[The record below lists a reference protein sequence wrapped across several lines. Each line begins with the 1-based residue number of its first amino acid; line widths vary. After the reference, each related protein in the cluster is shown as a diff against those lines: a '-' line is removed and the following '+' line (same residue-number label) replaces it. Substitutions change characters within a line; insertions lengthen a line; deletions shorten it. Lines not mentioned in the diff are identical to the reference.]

1 MRHNF
6 SISFYLKQ
14 STPRKN
20 GKYPIMLRIT
30 INKEVTDVSLKTVV
44 LPQYWD
50 KHKKRIVKTAPEA
63 QAIKTSTPEFQTH
76 YLQYAKTTLPLDR
89 QHPSNPIGAFHET
102 ERRCL
107 QIVFGK

>member
-30 INKEVTDVSLKTVV
+30 INKEVTDVSLKNCCFTTV
-44 LPQYWD
+44 LG
-50 KHKKRIVKTAPEA
+50 
-63 QAIKTSTPEFQTH
+63 QT
-76 YLQYAKTTLPLDR
+76 QKANRKDR
-89 QHPSNPIGAFHET
+89 S
-102 ERRCL
+102 
-107 QIVFGK
+107 

>member
-30 INKEVTDVSLKTVV
+30 INKDCCFTTV
-44 LPQYWD
+44 LG
-50 KHKKRIVKTAPEA
+50 
-63 QAIKTSTPEFQTH
+63 QT
-76 YLQYAKTTLPLDR
+76 QKANRKDR
-89 QHPSNPIGAFHET
+89 S
-102 ERRCL
+102 
-107 QIVFGK
+107 

>member
-50 KHKKRIVKTAPEA
+50 KHKK
-63 QAIKTSTPEFQTH
+63 
-76 YLQYAKTTLPLDR
+76 
-89 QHPSNPIGAFHET
+89 
-102 ERRCL
+102 
-107 QIVFGK
+107 